1 MDILN
6 AVPDHDRSRPDT
18 SQGRR
23 LGTSSE
29 SSAGVSMSVKRQ
41 NKKTRPITEH
51 QSPNTTNHI
60 DDRVEM
66 LIAQGARA
74 LLLRDESFPSHFA
87 LHVVLFPESPR
98 SRPWSLV
105 SRIRCPFKSA
115 LGYEVVSGS
124 FVQPF
129 LETRPP
135 IRRLFA
141 VGKRLARV
149 EGVGGAGGRR
159 QAHSWRISSRR

>member
-1 MDILN
+1 MIEVGLTHRKD
-6 AVPDHDRSRPDT
+6 AVW
-18 SQGRR
+18 GRAAQA
-23 LGTSSE
+23 SHCQI
-29 SSAGVSMSVKRQ
+29 KRQ
-41 NKKTRPITEH
+41 TNPKTTKKKPITEH

-66 LIAQGARA
+66 PIAQGARA
-74 LLLRDESFPSHFA
+74 LLLRENESHSLTLRAACP
-87 LHVVLFPESPR
+87 VLFPESPTR
-98 SRPWSLV
+98 YPNHMSLQT
-105 SRIRCPFKSA
+105 RFGI
-115 LGYEVVSGS
+115 SGS
-124 FVQPF
+124 FEQPF

-159 QAHSWRISSRR
+159 QAHSWRIASRR